1 MAATTVCH
9 EELGH
14 LRQVEAVLRRHPRI
28 HACSVA
34 REVGGDRSVVAYVV
48 TDDVR
53 VPTVR
58 ELATHLTRSLPAGLL
73 PAKWVY
79 LDGVPSGA
87 WPSS

>member
-1 MAATTVCH
+1 MTATTATH
-9 EELGH
+9 EDLGQ
-14 LRQVEAVLRRHPRI
+14 LRQVEAVLGRHPRV

-34 REVGGDRSVVAYVV
+34 REAGGDRSVVAYVV

-58 ELATHLTRSLPAGLL
+58 ELATHVTRSLPAGLL

-79 LDGVPSGA
+79 LDRVPSEA
-87 WPSS
+87 WPIP